1 MPIVARKIKPV
12 IQRPSQ
18 RKVVLRRRQ
27 PIPLKPPL
35 VARKI
40 APHAEHQH

>member
-1 MPIVARKIKPV
+1 MPIAVRKTKPV
-12 IQRPSQ
+12 IQRPVP
-18 RKVVLRRRQ
+18 RKVILRRRQ